1 MRWRL
6 GISLLTVLTSAIAVG
21 AAVIGPMYLR
31 TAKDSVLR
39 STVASASVADRGAT
53 LAVSPG
59 IVLSLSR
66 LTRAERIVGGTGRW
80 YDPPITTVLSSV
92 SLTEPRSGAVHSQ
105 LLWRT
110 GICRVLK
117 FRLGS

>member
-59 IVLSLSR
+59 IVLSLRR
-66 LTRAERIVGGTGRW
+66 LSPV
-80 YDPPITTVLSSV
+80 
-92 SLTEPRSGAVHSQ
+92 
-105 LLWRT
+105 
-110 GICRVLK
+110 
-117 FRLGS
+117 